1 MPLNRLFKRIG
12 VRPLAARL
20 LVYVLL
26 FSLVLSLAATGLQ
39 MIGEYERRTED
50 LRSTQQKSAELISGT
65 MSNNIWLMNFSEVAN
80 SLDDMRAMPVIQH
93 ARVVTSSGE
102 EFSTGT
108 YPEGRVITQ
117 SFPLIFDRPS
127 FPGSRNLGTLTITS
141 SVEQVHDELMDRA
154 LLTLLFQSLIVTLGT
169 LGLLL
174 IVRLTLTRHLET
186 MADYAARLNLDA
198 LIEPLKLRRKAPR
211 SADELSELEQALN
224 TMRLQLL
231 EDTRSLRQT
240 TLQSQGERDEA
251 VRANHA
257 KNQFLANVSHELR
270 IPLQSVLGY
279 ATLLGDTPL
288 DQEQREYVQTL
299 LSASESLSAIIND
312 LLDISS
318 MEAGKLVLDDLPF
331 DLRETLN
338 DLVHMLGTRARE
350 KGLALE
356 LRVDENL
363 PWALRGDPAR
373 LRQVLL
379 NLTSNAIK
387 FTDSGHVLISIEV
400 LGRKDNRVRLRLA
413 VEDTGV
419 GINPEDIPLVYEP
432 YVQLGQSFQRQLPGA
447 GLGLTI
453 CRQLVKLMEGSMDVE
468 SRPGEGTTFWVEVSL
483 PVAPESTTRVR
494 PDTRMIAGKRIL
506 VVDSYELSR
515 KITLEMLS
523 RHQLHIEAV
532 KAAGEALTSVRLAA
546 DNHEA
551 YDAIVLDGFVPDM
564 DSDLLCRQIRSNP
577 LWGDTRLLVLSS
589 NPQRGDAEHFRQAGA
604 DAFLSKSLRESCLT
618 PILHQLFADRATG
631 ERRFLTRF
639 SLQAV
644 SDTSR
649 RRELPCGRM
658 KVLLVED
665 NPVNRTLTRRL
676 LEKLGCDVMTANDG
690 EAAASLWQW
699 HPFDLVFMD
708 CVMPRVD
715 GFEATRR
722 LRQWEI
728 DKGRERVPVVA
739 LTASAMEEDEERC
752 RVAGMDSFVAKPV
765 NIEMLRAVLE
775 QYCKVSAPS

>member
-117 SFPLIFDRPS
+117 SFPLIFDRPA
-127 FPGSRNLGTLTITS
+127 FPGPRNLGTLTITS

-363 PWALRGDPAR
+363 PWALRGDPVR